1 MKYNRKKFAAWLG
14 VAIVAFHIF
23 LSFFLWLA
31 YKPMVAGVVSG
42 VEIEKIALPLT
53 ISTSI
58 SIVAWFNLNG
68 SDLESTKTL
77 ALPFVVLI
85 LMVVGAMGIGL
96 LWEPIRGVWNDD
108 PPAPSDVAYINSSY
122 AYIETVLGGIF
133 YMLFNELYKT
143 DDE

>member
-85 LMVVGAMGIGL
+85 LI
-96 LWEPIRGVWNDD
+96 IK
-108 PPAPSDVAYINSSY
+108 I
-122 AYIETVLGGIF
+122 I
-133 YMLFNELYKT
+133 
-143 DDE
+143 